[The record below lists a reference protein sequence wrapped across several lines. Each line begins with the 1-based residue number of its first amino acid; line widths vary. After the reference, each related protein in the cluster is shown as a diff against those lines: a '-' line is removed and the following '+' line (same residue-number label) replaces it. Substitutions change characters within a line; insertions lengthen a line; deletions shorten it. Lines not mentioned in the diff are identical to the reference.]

1 MADKQPQHASSGS
14 AMEALAHTFQEMKF
28 RKKLL
33 GGVDEADVW
42 KKLEKLQQ
50 EYETLYQ
57 RQEAYYQALMED
69 RDRTLARL
77 MQERDGVARG

>member
-1 MADKQPQHASSGS
+1 MADNQPQHDPAGV

-50 EYETLYQ
+50 EYETLYH
-57 RQEAYYQALMED
+57 RQAAYYQALLED
-69 RDRTLARL
+69 REQALARL
-77 MQERDGVARG
+77 TQDRGGVARG

>member
-1 MADKQPQHASSGS
+1 MADNQPQRDPSGP

-42 KKLEKLQQ
+42 KKLEKIQQ
-50 EYETLYQ
+50 EYETAFH
-57 RQEAYYQALMED
+57 RQAAYYQALLED
-69 RDRTLARL
+69 RERALARFT
-77 MQERDGVARG
+77 EDKGGVARG